1 MAVKINYLKKKN
13 LKVSDNLILFTNE
26 KYNVK
31 NLKKLISNFE
41 LNYIL
46 DLLKTSDIKKKMLTF

>member
-13 LKVSDNLILFTNE
+13 LKVSDNVILFTNE

-46 DLLKTSDIKKKMLTF
+46 DLLKTSDIKKKY

>member
-46 DLLKTSDIKKKMLTF
+46 DLLKTSDIKKKNVNF